1 MESHVSPPIY
11 YTSPGTDG
19 HSHPSLCLTIQ
30 SLRFKQRSHDFA
42 SEKGNLIYIIFT
54 ALSVYTFPS
63 ESVRRHDV
71 VGLVSFLRSAPI
83 FTNEKTS
90 NAQ

>member
-1 MESHVSPPIY
+1 MYHLP
-11 YTSPGTDG
+11 YTILHQAQMDILI
-19 HSHPSLCLTIQ
+19 HRCALL
-30 SLRFKQRSHDFA
+30 FKAYGLNKDHMISA
-42 SEKGNLIYIIFT
+42 SEKGNLIYIIFK